1 MSVTARE
8 AAPSSPARLL
18 ADTLAMLK
26 RLGVTDRRV
35 FDGILRTTLESHPR
49 YLGVWSVWEPNA
61 LDGRDRDFVNR
72 QGHDDTGRYIP
83 FWNRGCGSIA
93 VEPNVHYETPGVGEF
108 YLRPRREG
116 RETVIDPYDYPVAGA
131 RRFITTQV
139 APVFFEGGC
148 VGAAGIDIAVEEI
161 PSVSHDLADDNPV
174 ETLLRRGFVFLDG
187 PRVSYCSARSRRLLA
202 RFLGEAPAGQ
212 LPRPLRGLL
221 EAVEEAPAQPSL
233 SFAREG
239 SELTVRPFAH
249 SSTGRGLLLVE
260 RPAPLGLSAPL
271 SAREQDVLGWMTQ
284 GKTNAEI
291 ATILGISLHTVK
303 RHVEKILQKLGAPNR
318 SAALSMALHEIGP
331 ATYPP
336 RVPDP
341 LAC

>member
-1 MSVTARE
+1 MTAARD
-8 AAPSSPARLL
+8 ASPSSPARLL

-26 RLGVTDRRV
+26 RLGVTDRPV

-61 LDGRDRDFVNR
+61 LDGRDSDFVNLE
-72 QGHDDTGRYIP
+72 GHDDTGRYIP

-93 VEPNVHYETPGVGEF
+93 VEPNVFYETPGVGEF

-116 RETVIDPYDYPVAGA
+116 RESVIEPYDYPVAGS

-139 APVFFEGGC
+139 APVFFQGGC

-161 PSVSHDLADDNPV
+161 PGVAHHADDENPV
-174 ETLLRRGFVFLDG
+174 ETLLHRGFVFLDG
-187 PRVSYCSARSRRLLA
+187 GRASYCSARSRRLLA
-202 RFLGEAPAGQ
+202 RFVGPAAAGE
-212 LPRPLRGLL
+212 LPLPLQRML
-221 EAVEEAPAQPSL
+221 EAVEQSATPAAF
-233 SFAREG
+233 SFSSGGA
-239 SELTVRPFAH
+239 ELVVRPFAH

-260 RPAPLGLSAPL
+260 RASGAGLLAPL
-271 SAREQDVLGWMTQ
+271 SAREHEVLAWMTH

-303 RHVEKILQKLGAPNR
+303 RHVEKILQKLGVPNR
-318 SAALSMALHEIGP
+318 SAAISSRTIGP
-331 ATYPP
+331 STYPD
-336 RVPDP
+336 RHPDP

>member
-1 MSVTARE
+1 MSE

-61 LDGRDRDFVNR
+61 LDGRDRDFVDR
-72 QGHDDTGRYIP
+72 EGHDDTGRYIP

-93 VEPNVHYETPGVGEF
+93 VEPNVDYETPGVGDF

-161 PSVSHDLADDNPV
+161 PGVAHQADDDNPV
-174 ETLLRRGFVFLDG
+174 ETLLHRGFVFG
-187 PRVSYCSARSRRLLA
+187 EGGQVSYCSPRSRRLLA
-202 RFLGEAPAGQ
+202 RFVGPSPAGE
-212 LPRPLRGLL
+212 LPAALRRTL
-221 EAVEEAPAQPSL
+221 EALEGSAASAVT
-233 SFAREG
+233 FARGG

-249 SSTGRGLLLVE
+249 PSTGPGLLLVE
-260 RPAPLGLSAPL
+260 RAAPGLAAAL
-271 SAREQDVLGWMTQ
+271 SAREHEVLQWMTQ

-303 RHVEKILQKLGAPNR
+303 RHVEKILQKLGVPNR
-318 SAALSMALHEIGP
+318 SAAALSQTLAAIGP
-331 ATYPP
+331 PTYPH
-336 RVPDP
+336 RGRDP

>member
-1 MSVTARE
+1 VKTDVS
-8 AAPSSPARLL
+8 APSSPARLL

-26 RLGVTDRRV
+26 RLGVTDRPV

-72 QGHDDTGRYIP
+72 EGHDDTGRYIP

-93 VEPNVHYETPGVGEF
+93 VEPNVFYETPGVGEF

-116 RETVIDPYDYPVAGA
+116 RETVIEPYDYPVAGA

-139 APVFFEGGC
+139 APIFFQGAC

-161 PSVSHDLADDNPV
+161 PAVALHADENPV
-174 ETLLRRGFVFLDG
+174 ETLLHRGFVFLDG
-187 PRVSYCSARSRRLLA
+187 GRVSYCSPRSRRLLT
-202 RFLGEAPAGQ
+202 RFVGPAGTGE
-212 LPRPLRGLL
+212 LPAPLRRML
-221 EAVEEAPAQPSL
+221 EAVEESATPAAFSFTSRGAEL
-233 SFAREG
+233 S
-239 SELTVRPFAH
+239 VRPFAH
-249 SSTGRGLLLVE
+249 SSTGQGLLLVE
-260 RPAPLGLSAPL
+260 RSTPAGLTTPL
-271 SAREQDVLGWMTQ
+271 SAREHEVLEWMTQ

-303 RHVEKILQKLGAPNR
+303 RHVEKILQKLGVPNR
-318 SAALSMALHEIGP
+318 SAAVLSRAVIGRP
-331 ATYPP
+331 TYPDRP
-336 RVPDP
+336 SDP

>member
-1 MSVTARE
+1 MTSAHE
-8 AAPSSPARLL
+8 ATPSSPARLL

-61 LDGRDRDFVNR
+61 LDGRDGDFVNR
-72 QGHDDTGRYIP
+72 EGHDDTGRYIP
-83 FWNRGCGSIA
+83 FWNRGCGSIT
-93 VEPNVHYETPGVGEF
+93 VEPNVFYETPGVGEF

-116 RETVIDPYDYPVAGA
+116 RETVIDPYDYPVAGS

-161 PSVSHDLADDNPV
+161 PSVSHDRADDNPV

-187 PRVSYCSARSRRLLA
+187 DEVAYCSARSRRLLG
-202 RFLGEAPAGQ
+202 RFLGSSPDGQ
-212 LPRPLRGLL
+212 LPATLRRLL
-221 EAVEEAPAQPSL
+221 EAVDDSPALPSL
-233 SFAREG
+233 SFRHEG

-249 SSTGRGLLLVE
+249 ASTGRGLVLAE
-260 RPAPLGLSAPL
+260 RALPAGAATPL
-271 SAREQDVLGWMTQ
+271 SAREREVLEWMTH

-303 RHVEKILQKLGAPNR
+303 RHVEKILQKLGVSNR
-318 SAALSMALHEIGP
+318 SAAVLSRALHEIGP
-331 ATYPP
+331 ATYPGAS
-336 RVPDP
+336 RDP

>member
-1 MSVTARE
+1 MSE

-61 LDGRDRDFVNR
+61 LDGRDRDFVDR
-72 QGHDDTGRYIP
+72 EGHDDTGRYIP

-93 VEPNVHYETPGVGEF
+93 VEPNVFYETPGVGEF

-116 RETVIDPYDYPVAGA
+116 RETVIEPYDYPVAGS

-161 PSVSHDLADDNPV
+161 PAVAHHPDDDNPV
-174 ETLLRRGFVFLDG
+174 ETLLHRGFVFLDG
-187 PRVSYCSARSRRLLA
+187 GRVSYCSARSRRLLS
-202 RFLGEAPAGQ
+202 RFVGPAPAGE
-212 LPRPLRGLL
+212 LPAPLRRML
-221 EAVEEAPAQPSL
+221 EALEESATPAAFSFTSRGAEL
-233 SFAREG
+233 S
-239 SELTVRPFAH
+239 VRPFAH

-260 RPAPLGLSAPL
+260 RATSTALAAPL
-271 SAREQDVLGWMTQ
+271 SAREHEVMEWMTQ

-303 RHVEKILQKLGAPNR
+303 RHVEKILQKLGVPNR
-318 SAALSMALHEIGP
+318 SAAVLTQAVIGR
-331 ATYPP
+331 ATYPA
-336 RVPDP
+336 RHPDP